1 MLGLNNQSRD
11 LFSICFCKSLF
22 EIIAFSLVFFSETTV
37 FYLIFS
43 TVTVKSIVG
52 GKTATGDLL
61 ALESF

>member
-1 MLGLNNQSRD
+1 MNTQSRD

-22 EIIAFSLVFFSETTV
+22 EIIAFSLVVFFEMRV

-61 ALESF
+61 ASISF